1 MSKARIQACGIGL
14 RAQHIDQIL
23 AEKPAIPWL
32 EILTDN
38 HLIAGSVQQEYVIEI
53 AEYYPL
59 TFHGVGMSLGSVD
72 PLNRDY
78 FQKIK
83 ALADR
88 INPAWISDHLCWSS
102 VQGLVTHDLLPLP
115 YNEETL
121 QHLANRILQ
130 AQDLLERPLM
140 IENVSSYL
148 QYQHSELNEW
158 EFLSALTDLADCK
171 LLLDVNNIYVNAY
184 NHDFDAFEYLQ
195 AIPVARVQE
204 IHLAG
209 YEDRGTHLLDTHG
222 YPVSDQVWQ
231 LYEAALQRFGAVP
244 TLIEWDNHVPPLERL
259 LAEAAHAKQVQD
271 HVLS

>member
-38 HLIAGSVQQEYVIEI
+38 HLIAGSVQQEYVIEV
-53 AEYYPL
+53 AEHYPL

-78 FQKIK
+78 FKKIK

-102 VQGLVTHDLLPLP
+102 VHGLVTHDLLPLP
-115 YNEETL
+115 YDEETL
-121 QHLANRILQ
+121 KHLASRILQ

-148 QYQHSELNEW
+148 QYQHSDLSEW
-158 EFLSALTDLADCK
+158 EFLSALAALADCK
-171 LLLDVNNIYVNAY
+171 LLLDVNNIYVNSF
-184 NHDFDAFEYLQ
+184 NHGFDALDYLN
-195 AIPVARVQE
+195 AIPAACVQE

-222 YPVSDQVWQ
+222 FPVSDAVWS
-231 LYEAALQRFGAVP
+231 LYEAALRRFGAVP
-244 TLIEWDNHVPPLERL
+244 TLIEWDSHVPPLERL
-259 LAEAAHAKQVQD
+259 LAEAARAKQVQN